1 VERSSAVLGSSA
13 NKIEEADLADIADN
27 FALQLIVS

>member
-13 NKIEEADLADIADN
+13 HKIEEADLADI
-27 FALQLIVS
+27 FALQLIAS

>member
-1 VERSSAVLGSSA
+1 VLGSSA
-13 NKIEEADLADIADN
+13 HKIEEADLADI